1 MRNSVL
7 WDSSAIFALI
17 DKTDRNHDIAVRT
30 MRGVL
35 RKTTPFITSAVEM
48 ETHALLLARI
58 GRGVARPW
66 LGQHGLPLVRPTEA
80 EEAAGRELVIQ
91 HGDKDWS
98 FCDCVSFAVIE
109 GRRARGAFTFDRN
122 FRERNRFEVFGLPK

>member
-17 DKTDRNHDIAVRT
+17 DETDQNHRQAVQT
-30 MRGVL
+30 LRGPL
-35 RKTTPFITSAVEM
+35 RKTTPFVTAYVEM
-48 ETHALLLARI
+48 ETHALLLTRI
-58 GRGVARPW
+58 GRGVAGPW
-66 LGQHGLPLVRPTEA
+66 LAQHGLPVVRPTDN
-80 EEAAGRELVIQ
+80 EEAVGRELVLQ
-91 HGDKDWS
+91 HRDKDWS

-109 GRRARGAFTFDRN
+109 ARDARGAFTFDRN